1 MSSGITLVSSK
12 WENGELVFYVGST
25 EIFRFDASN
34 VKVKAAQGIV
44 ADVTGDITGDITGQV
59 FGTATEY
66 TALAPAI
73 ALTDTLVLLDGTSNG
88 VAATLAAGT
97 AGQRITVKA
106 VNVDNA
112 VTLVPAVFEDGT
124 TITFGT
130 VLDSIVLISDG
141 TGWYIES
148 NTGCE
153 VA

>member
-1 MSSGITLVSSK
+1 MSNSKTSSIRT
-12 WENGELVFYVGST
+12 GAGFIGPLTG
-25 EIFRFDASN
+25 
-34 VKVKAAQGIV
+34 
-44 ADVTGDITGDITGQV
+44 DVTGDLTGQV

-66 TALAPAI
+66 TVVTPAI
-73 ALTDTLVLLDGTSNG
+73 ALTDTLALLDATTQG

-97 AGQRITVKA
+97 AGQRITIKA
-106 VNVDNA
+106 INVDSA

-148 NTGCE
+148 NNGCE

>member
-1 MSSGITLVSSK
+1 MSSTRIRSK
-12 WENGELVFYVGST
+12 WISGLLEFFGVTSGATVLKIT
-25 EIFRFDASN
+25 ES
-34 VKVKAAQGIV
+34 GIE
-44 ADVTGDITGDITGQV
+44 ANVTGQS
-59 FGTATEY
+59 FGTVTEY
-66 TALAPAI
+66 TTATPAI
-73 ALTDTLVLLDGTSNG
+73 ALTDKAALLDATSNG

-97 AGQRITVKA
+97 AGQKMTIKA
-106 VNVDNA
+106 VVVSGGA

-130 VLDSIVLISDG
+130 ILDSIVLISDG